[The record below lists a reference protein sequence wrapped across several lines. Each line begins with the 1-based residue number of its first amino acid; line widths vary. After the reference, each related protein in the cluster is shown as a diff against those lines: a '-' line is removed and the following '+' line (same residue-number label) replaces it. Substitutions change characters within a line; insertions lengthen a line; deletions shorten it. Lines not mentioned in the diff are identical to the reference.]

1 MAGGHAVKILLISGH
16 GAGDSGAVATIDGKK
31 YQEADLTVE
40 VVDKL
45 APLLRK
51 KGAEVT
57 VYDKTRDA
65 FKDYKLGTLFLGKH
79 DYILEI
85 HFNACVEDY
94 NGDGK
99 VTGTEIYYPSKGK
112 ESGAEGA
119 ILKNLAALGFKNRGV
134 KSGAFAV
141 INRAAALGMSANL
154 LEVCFIDDADDVRL
168 YNANKDKVAEA
179 IADGIAEAFKLS
191 APLPWYEQ
199 TGELAEAMNFGI
211 TDGTRPDA
219 PVTRAECAVMVLR
232 GVKIVRGD

>member
-16 GAGDSGAVATIDGKK
+16 GAGDSGAVATIDGKT
-31 YQEADLTVE
+31 YEEANLTIE

-57 VYDKTRDA
+57 VYDKSRDA

-94 NGDGK
+94 KGDGK

-119 ILKNLAALGFKNRGV
+119 ILKNLAALGFKNRGT
-134 KSGAFAV
+134 KRGAFAV
-141 INRAAALGMSANL
+141 INRAAALGMPANL

-168 YNANKDKVAEA
+168 YNANNDKVAES
-179 IADGIAEAFKLS
+179 IADGIAEAFKLT
-191 APLPWYEQ
+191 APVPWYEK
-199 TGELAEAMNFGI
+199 
-211 TDGTRPDA
+211 DGTWERGTKLGIVNGERPESN
-219 PVTRAECAVMVLR
+219 VTRAEANKMMLTVLDLAR
-232 GVKIVRGD
+232 GE

>member
-1 MAGGHAVKILLISGH
+1 MKILLISGH
-16 GAGDSGAVATIDGKK
+16 GAGDSGAVATIDGKE

-40 VVDKL
+40 VVDRL

-79 DYILEI
+79 DYILEV

-94 NGDGK
+94 GGNGQT
-99 VTGTEIYYPSKGK
+99 TGTEIYYPSRGK

-168 YNANKDKVAEA
+168 YNANKDKIAEA
-179 IADGIAEAFKLS
+179 IADGIADAFKLQ
-191 APLPWYEQ
+191 ATVPWYEK
-199 TGELAEAMNFGI
+199 
-211 TDGTRPDA
+211 DGTWERGTKLGIVNGERPDSN
-219 PVTRAECAVMVLR
+219 VTRAEANKMMLTVLDLA
-232 GVKIVRGD
+232 RGD